1 MPVRF
6 TTPSLGGQGELQ
18 VADLAAHQWRIAL
31 GYRHLHADQLFVGTQ
46 LLPTTQPLI
55 INLHSVDVTTTYAVT
70 DRLSLSLTVPF
81 LYGMQSRLYADSARH
96 AVTAI
101 GLGDVSLVGSRWLLD
116 PHNHSGNI
124 AVGLG
129 VKAPT
134 GSHKATDAY
143 FLAGGTSIQYPV
155 DQSIQPGDGG
165 WGVILQLQ
173 AYRRAFHNG
182 IAYLTGSYL
191 VSPRSLSDVAKDP
204 GGTVYWSV
212 PDVYSARLGLA
223 YALWPQQGISVSLG
237 GRIDG
242 QPVRN
247 RIGGGDAG
255 FRRPGYA
262 VFLDPS
268 VALTTGPSGFTVSA
282 PIRLGANRE
291 ASVLDLQTGKHG
303 GGDFASTLIFVS
315 YSRRF

>member
-46 LLPTTQPLI
+46 RLPTNQPLI
-55 INLHSVDVTTTYAVT
+55 INLHSVDVTASYAVS
-70 DRLSLSLTVPF
+70 DRFSLGLTVPF

-96 AVTAI
+96 AVTAV
-101 GLGDVSLVGSRWLLD
+101 GLGDLSLVGSRWLFD
-116 PHNHSGNI
+116 PHNHTGNI
-124 AVGLG
+124 ALGLG

-134 GSHKATDAY
+134 GTHKATDDY

-155 DQSIQPGDGG
+155 DQSIEPGDGG

-173 AYRRAFHNG
+173 AYRRAFHNA

-191 VSPRSLSDVAKDP
+191 INPRRLRDVAKDP

-223 YALWPQQGISVSLG
+223 YAVWPQKGVSVSLG
-237 GRIDG
+237 GGIDG
-242 QPVRN
+242 QPVPAL
-247 RIGGGDAG
+247 ICGGGPRFRKAG
-255 FRRPGYA
+255 D
-262 VFLDPS
+262 FLSPYPRLS
-268 VALTTGPSGFTVSA
+268 LTAGPSPLTLRA
-282 PIRLGANRE
+282 P
-291 ASVLDLQTGKHG
+291 
-303 GGDFASTLIFVS
+303 
-315 YSRRF
+315 